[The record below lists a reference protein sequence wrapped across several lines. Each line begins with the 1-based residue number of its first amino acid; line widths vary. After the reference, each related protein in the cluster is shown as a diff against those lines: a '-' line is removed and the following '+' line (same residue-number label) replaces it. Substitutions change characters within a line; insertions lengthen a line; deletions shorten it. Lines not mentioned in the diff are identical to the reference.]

1 MMNMSIFEK
10 DFARMFPESERAEI
24 QHHHALRLVEKIDDT
39 DRCRSILAGD
49 YSWLARKTLIAA
61 ESRSQMFW
69 DSYRALCEAYHK
81 PEKNQIEIESLLN
94 VLMKASEYQVERLL
108 EQLGG

>member
-1 MMNMSIFEK
+1 MNMSIFEK
-10 DFARMFPESERAEI
+10 DFARMFPESERTERI
-24 QHHHALRLVEKIDDT
+24 MTLRLVEKVDDT

>member
-10 DFARMFPESERAEI
+10 DFATMFPESAKAEI
-24 QHHHALRLVEKIDDT
+24 QHHHALRLVEKIDDA

-69 DSYRALCEAYHK
+69 DSYRALCEAYHSQK
-81 PEKNQIEIESLLN
+81 RTKLKLN
-94 VLMKASEYQVERLL
+94 HCLMC
-108 EQLGG
+108 

>member
-1 MMNMSIFEK
+1 MNMSIFEK
-10 DFARMFPESERAEI
+10 DFARMFPESAKAEI
-24 QHHHALRLVEKIDDT
+24 QHHHALRLVEKIDDA

-69 DSYRALCEAYHK
+69 DAYRALCEEYHK
-81 PEKNQIEIESLLN
+81 PNRNKIAIEMLLG
-94 VLMKASEYQVERLL
+94 VLMKASEQQVSMLL